1 MGLRQD
7 LVVRAKDV
15 VKRRLGRGI
24 PVEVFDEPYLV
35 VAVLGQSNAHG
46 AGVGLDRD
54 GLDAPHPR
62 VHQWAASGRSK
73 NTVVAG
79 SNPLFHEVPSKAV
92 GFGPTF
98 AGHLADATGRPV
110 LLVPYAR
117 GDSGFARIHG
127 ISWDPSDTGARI
139 NLFHNAMTRIRSGLN
154 IAPGNELA
162 AVLWHQ
168 GESDVPLL
176 TGPAYA
182 EKLDL
187 LIDTVR
193 AYFGEAPFV
202 LGQMVPEE
210 IEGGH
215 ANYSVIDAVHA
226 DTPRRRASVAY
237 VPGPR
242 DLYNSETEKIHYN
255 AAGQRELGRRMWDA
269 FVGMQSNVRRSTD
282 TA

>member
-7 LVVRAKDV
+7 VVVRAKDV

-35 VAVLGQSNAHG
+35 VVVLGQSNAHG

-127 ISWDPSDTGARI
+127 ISWDPSDTGARV
-139 NLFHNAMTRIRSGLN
+139 NLFHDAMTRIRSGMNL
-154 IAPGNELA
+154 AAGNELA

-176 TGPAYA
+176 TGPTYA

-193 AYFGEAPFV
+193 AHFGEVPFV

-215 ANYSVIDAVHA
+215 ANYPVIDAVHA

-242 DLYNSETEKIHYN
+242 NLYNSETEKIHYN

-269 FVGMQSNVRRSTD
+269 FASMRSNVRRSTD